1 MTSGLRFTKYF
12 QILFFLASVNAF
24 RIFLAVSMIDAF
36 SMGVQPSS
44 TFERSSAAIMVVSGI
59 SGLSSL
65 SVEICNAS
73 DMRISTLTPKSDFP
87 ISILLRYGTEIS
99 ALSAS
104 SV

>member
-1 MTSGLRFTKYF
+1 MTSSLRFTKYF

-36 SMGVQPSS
+36 SMEVQPSS

-104 SV
+104 YV